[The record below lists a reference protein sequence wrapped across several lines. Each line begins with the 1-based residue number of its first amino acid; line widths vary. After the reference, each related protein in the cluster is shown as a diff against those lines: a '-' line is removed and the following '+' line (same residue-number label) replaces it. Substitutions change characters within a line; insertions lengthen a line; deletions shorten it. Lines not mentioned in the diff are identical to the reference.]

1 MVLMIRLLNGDQI
14 STTGR
19 VLSWS
24 IIEAV
29 RSAKVTALSTNAL
42 NTAFIR
48 TSSCCDQH
56 PNEALKPSM
65 KDGFLILMKYW
76 ESLWVINPDVVILQI
91 PALARRHLRL
101 HNQFVPG

>member
-1 MVLMIRLLNGDQI
+1 MEIRF

-29 RSAKVTALSTNAL
+29 RSAKVTALSTTAL
-42 NTAFIR
+42 ISAFMR
-48 TSSCCDQH
+48 TSSCQ
-56 PNEALKPSM
+56 NQYATKTLKLSL
-65 KDGFLILMKYW
+65 KDGFSISLKYW
-76 ESLWVINPDVVILQI
+76 ESLWVINPDATILQI
-91 PALARRHLRL
+91 LARVHRHLRL